1 MANSVAEAVI
11 GAVVLVAAGG
21 FALYAGQTSGHGFG
35 ASTIPLTAKFRDANG
50 ISVGTDVRVAGIKV
64 GSVTALALDPNTYQ
78 ARATFSVPK
87 DLAVPDDSDVKIAS
101 EGLLGGNFLDIQ
113 PGASETLL
121 AAGDEILNTQGS
133 IDLLNL
139 LMRFG
144 TGGSDK

>member
-11 GAVVLVAAGG
+11 GAVVLVAAAG

-35 ASTIPLTAKFRDANG
+35 SAEKPLRADFRDANG

-64 GSVTALALDPNTYQ
+64 GSVTALVLDPKTYQ
-78 ARATFSVPK
+78 AQATFTVPT
-87 DLAVPDDSDVKIAS
+87 DLDVPDDSDVKIAS
-101 EGLLGGNFLDIQ
+101 EGLLGGNYLDIQ
-113 PGASETLL
+113 PGASETML
-121 AAGDEILNTQGS
+121 AAGDQVLNTQGS

-144 TGGSDK
+144 TGSSK